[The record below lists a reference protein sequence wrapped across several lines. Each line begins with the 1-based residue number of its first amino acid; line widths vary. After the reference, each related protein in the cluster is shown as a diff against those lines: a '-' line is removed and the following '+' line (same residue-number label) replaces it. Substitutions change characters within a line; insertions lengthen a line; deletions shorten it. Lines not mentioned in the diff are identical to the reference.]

1 MTAAVLSKYLRGEK
15 AGKRAPHKR
24 SPATVLKG
32 RKKGGKPAG
41 SRLDSSDLEIE
52 QIFDAFHTSV
62 EDIHE
67 ALESK
72 LSSTVKSNKAKL
84 SRVKT
89 ESEKSI
95 QQASQKT
102 ITCLTMFSHLKSV
115 QAKDKAKT
123 QKRFEGKRRGLK
135 KTKANQ
141 SSRADALVQKLQ
153 ERLNGMDEDSSSGG
167 YSITE

>member
-1 MTAAVLSKYLRGEK
+1 MTIHSKYEK
-15 AGKRAPHKR
+15 AVKRAPRKR
-24 SPATVLKG
+24 APASASKG
-32 RKKGGKPAG
+32 RKKGGKPSG
-41 SRLDSSDLEIE
+41 RLDGSELEIE

-72 LSSTVKSNKAKL
+72 LHSTVKTNKTKL
-84 SRVKT
+84 SQVKSD
-89 ESEKSI
+89 SEKSI

-115 QAKDKAKT
+115 QAKEKVKT
-123 QKRFEGKRRGLK
+123 QKRFEGKKRGLK
-135 KTKANQ
+135 KTKASQ

-153 ERLNGMDEDSSSGG
+153 ERLNDMDGDSSSGG